1 MAIYVGPSTKQQIA
15 KKFLKKKLQ
24 KESCIQILYFASE
37 VALISL
43 EKIVSLMHLVAILER

>member
-1 MAIYVGPSTKQQIA
+1 MGPSTKQQIA